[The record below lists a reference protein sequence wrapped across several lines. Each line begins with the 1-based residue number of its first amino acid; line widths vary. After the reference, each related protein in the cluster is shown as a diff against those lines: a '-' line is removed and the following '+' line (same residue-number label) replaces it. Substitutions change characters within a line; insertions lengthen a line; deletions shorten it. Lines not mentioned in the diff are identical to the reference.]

1 MVRYLAG
8 LFIPLVLIPQ
18 HQKTRGAE
26 KTLLLDPL
34 CSFEST
40 KQTMDGSIASPTELT
55 QHSQWSIDSDEHT
68 NRSDNC
74 RYFAID
80 HSFCE

>member
-40 KQTMDGSIASPTELT
+40 KQTMDGSIASPTELI
-55 QHSQWSIDSDEHT
+55 QHS
-68 NRSDNC
+68 
-74 RYFAID
+74 
-80 HSFCE
+80 